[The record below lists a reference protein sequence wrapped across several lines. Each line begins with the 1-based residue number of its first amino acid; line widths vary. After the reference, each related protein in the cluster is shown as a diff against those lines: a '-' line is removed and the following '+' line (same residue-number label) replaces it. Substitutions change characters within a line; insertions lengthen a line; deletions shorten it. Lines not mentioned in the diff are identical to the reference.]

1 MTQYLF
7 LFFFCFSLNS
17 QTYKQLAGS
26 FHPSKPDDS
35 DKVTRKHHRIM
46 TRVPEIVTVPTDPFL
61 LPNHPSR
68 LRNTVAVQTLVVT
81 LGVKALTGKQE
92 ALVVKR

>member
-1 MTQYLF
+1 
-7 LFFFCFSLNS
+7 
-17 QTYKQLAGS
+17 
-26 FHPSKPDDS
+26 
-35 DKVTRKHHRIM
+35 M